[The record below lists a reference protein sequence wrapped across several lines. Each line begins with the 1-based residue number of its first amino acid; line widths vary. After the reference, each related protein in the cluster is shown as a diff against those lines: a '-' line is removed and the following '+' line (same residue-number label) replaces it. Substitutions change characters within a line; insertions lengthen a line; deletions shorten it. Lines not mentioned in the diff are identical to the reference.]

1 MPQDG
6 GLMMKKTHENQMISE
21 KISLR
26 PSNTCKYV
34 AMTLIFIA
42 ISYLSL
48 VFVYH
53 AFSQRTSFIDIKIF
67 PVMVFA
73 KLTVLLLAYYAL
85 DGLRFYYILRT
96 LGIQLDYRYV
106 LKMVFINIFV
116 SAITPLATGGGFAQI
131 YFLNKKGV
139 SYGDAIAAT
148 TIRTSLPIAFFIF
161 ATPIILI
168 VDSRFMKV
176 LPFSNTPAVVLAGSS
191 IFIAIAAG
199 AFKLVKNP
207 RSAKKGIM
215 WFLRILKSR
224 KLISIENIKNARK
237 IFKEI
242 DNFAKSVKVFISAK
256 KRDISLSLIFT
267 LVFLAGLFMFP
278 VVLING
284 LGHNVSA
291 IAIMALQT
299 IITFVT
305 YFAPTPGATGVAE
318 GGFSIIFSQFVGKDE
333 IVTVTFLWRFF
344 TIYIG
349 MLIGMALFYMELIK
363 IGKAKRNKAP
373 GQ

>member
-1 MPQDG
+1 
-6 GLMMKKTHENQMISE
+6 MKKTHDNNSNSE
-21 KISLR
+21 RIGLR
-26 PSNTCKYV
+26 PSNAWKYA
-34 AMTLIFIA
+34 AMTIIFVA

-53 AFSQRTSFIDIKIF
+53 AFSQRTLFIDINIF
-67 PVMVFA
+67 PAAVFV
-73 KLTVLLLAYYAL
+73 KLSALLLAYYAL

-96 LGIQLDYRYV
+96 LGIQLDYIYV

-139 SYGDAIAAT
+139 SYGDAVAAT
-148 TIRTSLPIAFFIF
+148 TIRTSLPIAFFIL
-161 ATPIILI
+161 ATPIILT

-199 AFKLVKNP
+199 AFNLVKNP
-207 RSAKKGIM
+207 MSAKKGVM
-215 WFLRILKSR
+215 WVLRILKSR
-224 KLISIENIKNARK
+224 KLISIKNIKSARK

-242 DNFAKSVKVFISAK
+242 DNFAKSVKVFVSAK
-256 KRDISLSLIFT
+256 KRDIALSLIFT
-267 LVFLAGLFMFP
+267 LVFLAVLFMFP
-278 VVLING
+278 VVLIHG
-284 LGHNVSA
+284 LGYNVSA

-349 MLIGMALFYMELIK
+349 MLVGMALFYMELFK
-363 IGKAKRNKAP
+363 IGRAKRNKAA

>member
-1 MPQDG
+1 
-6 GLMMKKTHENQMISE
+6 MKKTHDNNTNSE
-21 KISLR
+21 LISLR
-26 PSNTCKYV
+26 PSSTWKYL

-53 AFSQRTSFIDIKIF
+53 AFSQRTLFIDMRIF
-67 PVMVFA
+67 PAAVFV
-73 KLTVLLLAYYAL
+73 KLTALLLAYYFL

-148 TIRTSLPIAFFIF
+148 TIRTSLPIAFFVL

-176 LPFSNTPAVVLAGSS
+176 LPFSNTPTVVLAGSS

-199 AFKLVKNP
+199 AYNLVKNP
-207 RSAKKGIM
+207 MTAKKGVM
-215 WFLRILKSR
+215 WLFRILKSR
-224 KLISIENIKNARK
+224 KLISVENIKNARK

-242 DNFAKSVKVFISAK
+242 DNFAKSVKVFIAAK
-256 KRDISLSLIFT
+256 KRDISLSIIFT
-267 LVFLAGLFMFP
+267 IVFLAVLFMFP
-278 VVLING
+278 VVLIQG
-284 LGHNVSA
+284 LGYDVPA

-349 MLIGMALFYMELIK
+349 MLIGMALFYMELFK
-363 IGKAKRNKAP
+363 ISRSKKAKEAES
-373 GQ
+373 